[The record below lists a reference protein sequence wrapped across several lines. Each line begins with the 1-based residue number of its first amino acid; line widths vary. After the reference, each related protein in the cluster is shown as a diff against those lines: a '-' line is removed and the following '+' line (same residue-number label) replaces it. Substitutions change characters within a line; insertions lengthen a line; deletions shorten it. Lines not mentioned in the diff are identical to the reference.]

1 MVLLEASYGGGH
13 AHAAAA
19 LAASLAELAPSLRV
33 ERVDVFD
40 RISPA
45 LNEATRYAY
54 IQCLIHVPLLWREV
68 YERTRHVPPDSPW
81 QLLDR
86 AAARR
91 VGRFLA
97 GKRPRA
103 VVATH
108 PGPARLAGALRA
120 AGQLDAPVFAVV
132 TDYVVHG
139 LWAHPGVDWYLV
151 GHEAVR
157 DGLTAR
163 GIDPARVAVTGIPIH
178 PRFGRPADRERLRRA
193 WQLGP
198 EPVVLFMAGS
208 AGLVRG
214 MEDACRALVQ
224 AQRRFQLLVV
234 AGRDGV
240 LERRL
245 RAAVAG
251 AARPAR
257 VLGFVDRVDELM
269 SLADLLLSKA
279 GGLTVSEALAK
290 GLPMVIY
297 RPIPGQEEGNAA
309 FLVAHGAAR
318 VTREPQEL
326 VAQVQH
332 LLRSPGLRAQMAA
345 AASQLGRPQA
355 GLAAAGL
362 LLEAAGLAGRDGGPR
377 RDGGDGLG

>member
-157 DGLTAR
+157 DGLTAW

-224 AQRRFQLLVV
+224 AQGRFQLLVV

>member
-157 DGLTAR
+157 DGLSAR

-224 AQRRFQLLVV
+224 AQGRFQLLVV

>member
-224 AQRRFQLLVV
+224 AQGRFQLLVV

-345 AASQLGRPQA
+345 AASQLGRPKA

>member
-1 MVLLEASYGGGH
+1 MVLLEASYGRGH

-224 AQRRFQLLVV
+224 AQGRFQLLVV

>member
-120 AGQLDAPVFAVV
+120 AGQLDAPVCAVV

-224 AQRRFQLLVV
+224 AQGRFQLLVV

>member
-139 LWAHPGVDWYLV
+139 LWAHPGADWYLV

-224 AQRRFQLLVV
+224 AQGRFQLLVV

>member
-120 AGQLDAPVFAVV
+120 AGQLDAPVLAVV

-224 AQRRFQLLVV
+224 AQGRFQLLVV

>member
-224 AQRRFQLLVV
+224 AQGRFQLLVV

-245 RAAVAG
+245 RTAVAG

>member
-1 MVLLEASYGGGH
+1 VVLLEASYGRGH

>member
-224 AQRRFQLLVV
+224 AQGRFQLLVV

-355 GLAAAGL
+355 GLAAAGR

>member
-157 DGLTAR
+157 DWLTAR

-224 AQRRFQLLVV
+224 AQGRFQLLVV

>member
-91 VGRFLA
+91 VGRFLV

-224 AQRRFQLLVV
+224 AQGRFQLLVV

>member
-224 AQRRFQLLVV
+224 AQGRFQLLVV